1 MNQEDTQKMRT
12 DNASEQIDNGL
23 LRHREVELV
32 HKEFTTSLGIQLTV
46 VDARQR
52 FLDKLAGIVDPE
64 RKRKIIGNEF
74 ISVFQ
79 ETATQIEEAA
89 ANPEYGN
96 IDVRYVFYQKY
107 FSDLVLSPETCLGS
121 FCSSD
126 VSWRS
131 LVLLKREILTPKSLS
146 GCYKGPYILM

>member
-1 MNQEDTQKMRT
+1 MLRT
-12 DNASEQIDNGL
+12 DSASEQIDNGL

-96 IDVRYVFYQKY
+96 IDVR
-107 FSDLVLSPETCLGS
+107 
-121 FCSSD
+121 
-126 VSWRS
+126 
-131 LVLLKREILTPKSLS
+131 
-146 GCYKGPYILM
+146 